1 MNSIIEPLLAKH
13 DKHSDGLDFNE
24 FVALSSDPGD
34 DIYGQE
40 PNFDEGEEDED

>member
-1 MNSIIEPLLAKH
+1 MDSIIDPLLAKH
-13 DKHSDGLDFNE
+13 DKNSDGLDFNE

-40 PNFDEGEEDED
+40 PTFGEAGEDGD